1 MYSAGHNAVSGPR
14 LPSSIQKTP
23 SAGCSMPYGCV
34 RRARPGELRRM
45 VTLSDASSRLEPPRS
60 ALRRCCAYKADRSQ
74 SGIVGESP
82 TFGPWGPPCSIWE
95 RSGRLASLNV
105 EVRRGWQG
113 KLHRRV
119 APTSPTPRG
128 PPWWSGSRG
137 ARRPTGCSISAG
149 HAAGGS
155 RVKGDLVLF
164 HRPARRSRARRPIRI
179 LPRFLRSGSGMWR
192 SSLTRRGVSGP
203 IG

>member
-45 VTLSDASSRLEPPRS
+45 VALFDASSRPDPPCAGAAHTKQIVPNPESSERVRRS
-60 ALRRCCAYKADRSQ
+60 FL
-74 SGIVGESP
+74 G
-82 TFGPWGPPCSIWE
+82 GPPFVPY
-95 RSGRLASLNV
+95 GNGAGALASLNV

-113 KLHRRV
+113 KLHRTI

-128 PPWWSGSRG
+128 WWSGARG
-137 ARRPTGCSISAG
+137 ARRPTGAPVCSISTG
-149 HAAGGS
+149 HAAGGP
-155 RVKGDLVLF
+155 RVKGLEGLF
-164 HRPARRSRARRPIRI
+164 RCPARRSRARRRIRI